1 MEETLLFEGLVTSA
15 AVDLAEKISEQK
27 LTLLIV
33 SLIDARF
40 VVNVEQ
46 DRLHHAYCFDDGSV
60 NEMEIFDP
68 VFVVAN
74 FLKEVCLVGFVLF
87 SLRVNESI
95 RYMSVD
101 RGMEAAHEI
110 VKQSFVCARFCLVEY
125 QVQHLLISAATVEY
139 PLELAEGFV

>member
-1 MEETLLFEGLVTSA
+1 
-15 AVDLAEKISEQK
+15 
-27 LTLLIV
+27 
-33 SLIDARF
+33 
-40 VVNVEQ
+40 
-46 DRLHHAYCFDDGSV
+46 
-60 NEMEIFDP
+60 MEIFDP
-68 VFVVAN
+68 VFVMAN

-125 QVQHLLISAATVEY
+125 QVQHLLISATTVEY
-139 PLELAEGFV
+139 SLKLAEGFVEQAVFLVDGIPNGRS